1 MVQWWGPID
10 FTGPDHPFDATDSYR
25 DEMGERLCRRLVAF
39 SDLVPPETLADAKRR
54 CNALEAE
61 LADGGRRRVNLD
73 VGYLDHNKLVLAS
86 VKPAGQKIHL
96 GSGFYAELVA
106 RWKAGRYQ
114 PFEWA
119 FPDFM
124 DGRYDPELTTIR
136 ERYLEQL
143 RQGTSSRSELS
154 GAVREGLR
162 AAMAEVDA
170 YYRERGIFQ
179 AKFGFGSWP
188 ALVVIDMA
196 YGWTDPAYAG
206 GSARLDTAVAALQR
220 LLSAAR
226 QKGVPIFYT
235 TAPFWEKLPV
245 KTAADFS
252 PRFRKWDRRAV
263 EIDER
268 VHPEPGE
275 RLIVKEHAS
284 AFAGTPLIGFL
295 VQQRVDTLLI
305 TGCSTSACVRATA
318 TDAKSLGLRP
328 IIVREAVQDR
338 AAPAHDWTLF
348 DVQARFADV
357 VGIDETLA
365 YLGSLLGQPHPD
377 S

>member
-1 MVQWWGPID
+1 MAEPKLPEPVKQVVAVLWSDPTSRDRAVESMVQWWGPID

-226 QKGVPIFYT
+226 QT
-235 TAPFWEKLPV
+235 
-245 KTAADFS
+245 S
-252 PRFRKWDRRAV
+252 RRGS
-263 EIDER
+263 EN
-268 VHPEPGE
+268 
-275 RLIVKEHAS
+275 
-284 AFAGTPLIGFL
+284 GTVGPW
-295 VQQRVDTLLI
+295 R
-305 TGCSTSACVRATA
+305 STSASTPSRAN
-318 TDAKSLGLRP
+318 G
-328 IIVREAVQDR
+328 
-338 AAPAHDWTLF
+338 
-348 DVQARFADV
+348 
-357 VGIDETLA
+357 
-365 YLGSLLGQPHPD
+365 
-377 S
+377 